1 MARFGLAVWSHHIK
15 DFGGRDE
22 IERHAQRLADAGY
35 DTLIPCVKNPP
46 GSVDFLTD
54 LADVNPAYP
63 GWDPLKILIESCQA
77 KGVKVHPWFCVF
89 TEGEQS
95 KLLREQPGLRASI
108 EGNVSRTW
116 ACACRDDVQD
126 YAFSLYRD
134 LALRYRPDGLHL
146 DYIRTGGP
154 CRCEF
159 CTEQMK
165 GKGVDITAVDFKD
178 PASELWTEWRASR
191 ITGFVKRL
199 HQFTS
204 DRRMELSAA
213 VFAGYP
219 DSIRGQGQ
227 DWLQWAEL
235 GIVDYIFPMNYTNS
249 LRVAR
254 TRTISHVA
262 LIGGRTPVWE
272 GLGKAS
278 SASQLSTEA
287 LRDQVK
293 GVIAA
298 GAGGVV
304 LFHYGAVTSE
314 DERAIR
320 LLREG
325 GARTS
330 RPRSKR

>member
-1 MARFGLAVWSHHIK
+1 MARFGLAVWSHHIR

-22 IERHAQRLADAGY
+22 IEKHAQRLADAGY
-35 DTLIPCVKNPP
+35 DIVIPCVKNPP
-46 GSVDFLTD
+46 GAVDFITD
-54 LADVNPAYP
+54 LADVNAAYP
-63 GWDPLKILIESCQA
+63 GWDPLKVLIESCQA

-95 KLLREQPGLRASI
+95 RLLREHPEFRATI
-108 EGNVSRTW
+108 EGNLGW
-116 ACACRDDVQD
+116 ACACRDEVQTSL
-126 YAFSLYRD
+126 FNLYRD

-146 DYIRTGGP
+146 DYIRTGGL

-159 CTEQMK
+159 CKEQMK
-165 GKGVDITAVDFKD
+165 RKGVDIEAVQSKD

-191 ITGFVKRL
+191 ITDFVKHL

-204 DRRMELSAA
+204 GRRMELSAA

-235 GIVDYIFPMNYTNS
+235 GLVDYLFPMNYTNS
-249 LRVAR
+249 LRVAQA
-254 TRTISHVA
+254 RTISHVA
-262 LIGGRTPVWE
+262 LIGGRVPVWE

-278 SASQLSTEA
+278 SASQLNTEA
-287 LRDQVK
+287 LCNQVK
-293 GVIAA
+293 GAIGA
-298 GAGGVV
+298 GADGVV

-314 DERAIR
+314 DEQAIQRLRKGSGRAR
-320 LLREG
+320 
-325 GARTS
+325 
-330 RPRSKR
+330 RPQKRR